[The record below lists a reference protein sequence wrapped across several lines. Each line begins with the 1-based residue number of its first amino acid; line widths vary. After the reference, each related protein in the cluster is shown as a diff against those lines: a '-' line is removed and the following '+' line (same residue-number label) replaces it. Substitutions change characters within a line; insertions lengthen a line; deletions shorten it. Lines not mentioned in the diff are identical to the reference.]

1 MGASALALSIAEEER
16 RDTIVV
22 AALLVGRLASDLTG
36 TPVFVS
42 LGKIGMVSSVVA
54 VALALIS
61 RASATL
67 CLRIRDSE

>member
-1 MGASALALSIAEEER
+1 MGASALSIVEEER
-16 RDTIVV
+16 RDTGTIVV

-36 TPVFVS
+36 TVFAT
-42 LGKIGMVSSVVA
+42 LGKIGMVSSA
-54 VALALIS
+54 VALALNS